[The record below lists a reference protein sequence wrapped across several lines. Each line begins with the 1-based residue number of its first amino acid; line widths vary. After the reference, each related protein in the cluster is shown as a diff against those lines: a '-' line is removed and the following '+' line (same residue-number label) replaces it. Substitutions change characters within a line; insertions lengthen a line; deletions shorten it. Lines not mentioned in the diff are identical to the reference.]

1 MAETAKKTGKRGPR
15 PGAAKRKP
23 KAKSKGLDPAKD
35 FDEPVKRTPKT
46 GRLPGMEDSPIK
58 DLEEAAIEHS
68 NIQSEIVAKRG
79 EMRDSKTRLVTLMKK
94 AGKTKYNHNG
104 IVLKL
109 KEGHDDVSVQVKRHD
124 KKGSNDVI
132 DVAPADEESGEITG

>member
-15 PGAAKRKP
+15 PSAAKARK
-23 KAKSKGLDPAKD
+23 KTKGIDPVKD
-35 FDEPVKRTPKT
+35 FDNPVRRAPKT

-58 DLEEAAIEHS
+58 DLEEAAIDHS

-109 KEGHDDVSVQVKRHD
+109 KEGHDDVSVQVRRHD
-124 KKGSNDVI
+124 KEQTASEPPSD
-132 DVAPADEESGEITG
+132 DEAVEG